1 MIPLVL
7 AAATGAIGLVGWW
20 FWAGDGR
27 LSRGSGE
34 HIRPD
39 HLSLSEEAFGPA
51 GTVLLFGSQQD
62 DRTPIVRERVQAL
75 LEGRVGVRIADV
87 DLTARGDL
95 AGRYAVTRTP
105 TVLVLDGERRLRVR
119 VKGLGSEETL
129 RSALDS
135 ALAPPAS

>member
-1 MIPLVL
+1 ML
-7 AAATGAIGLVGWW
+7 AAATGAIGVVGWW
-20 FWAGDGR
+20 FWRGDGR

-34 HIRPD
+34 RIRPD
-39 HLSLSEEAFGPA
+39 QLALPEEAFGPA

-62 DRTPIVRERVQAL
+62 ERTPIVRDRI
-75 LEGRVGVRIADV
+75 EGLIDGRGDVRIAEV
-87 DLTARGDL
+87 DLTVRGDL

-129 RSALDS
+129 RAALDA
-135 ALAPPAS
+135 ALTP